1 MTQLFLVC
9 AVIGGT
15 LLVCQFLLSLL
26 GIGDHGDAAHVGGH
40 DFHADHGHDTGHD
53 HGHGSASAWL
63 FSFLTFRSLVSG
75 LTFFGV
81 AGMAAS
87 TGGWGRGRAIVA
99 ALVGALL
106 AMLFVTAMMK
116 SIVRL
121 RAEGTV
127 RIENAVGQ
135 TGTVYVTV
143 PGNKSGVG
151 KVTITLQNR
160 TQEFQAV
167 TFQDPL
173 TTGSKV
179 VVVDVISPDT
189 LEVIA
194 APQYGRM
201 AHVPAHA

>member
-1 MTQLFLVC
+1 MTTLYLVC
-9 AVIGGT
+9 AVVGGT
-15 LLVCQFLLSLL
+15 LLVCQFVLSLL
-26 GIGDHGDAAHVGGH
+26 GIGDHGGDAGGH
-40 DFHADHGHDTGHD
+40 DFHGDHGGVNG
-53 HGHGSASAWL
+53 HGHGAGSAWL
-63 FSFLTFRSLVSG
+63 FGFLTFRSIVSG

-87 TGGWGRGRAIVA
+87 TGGWGPGPSVLA

-106 AMLFVTAMMK
+106 AMALVTALMR
-116 SIVRL
+116 SILRL
-121 RAEGTV
+121 RSDGTV
-127 RIENAVGQ
+127 RIDSAVGQ

-151 KVTITLQNR
+151 KVTLEIQNR
-160 TQEFQAV
+160 TAEYQAV
-167 TFQDPL
+167 TFQDQL

-179 VVVDVISPDT
+179 VVVDVIAPDT

-201 AHVPAHA
+201 ANVPAHA